1 MSGKLI
7 VNYGIKNNLRRVL
20 FAARF
25 LRRFKR
31 FIINSI
37 QHRMSIRVA
46 IADDKQINRT
56 TVKDKLMSFTEI
68 ELVLEAKNGHDFLE
82 QLKHLPKEKYPH
94 VVLMDL
100 EMPVMDGIQTIS
112 QGSVAYPDI
121 KFIVLTVF
129 EDNEKIFEA
138 IKAGANGY
146 LLKDDSAV
154 NIIDA
159 ITSVVEY
166 NGIPMSPSIARRTME
181 LLKHAPIPITSEKT
195 ETESVLTDREMEILK
210 EMVTGKNYKAIGE
223 KLFISP
229 LTVRKHTA
237 NIYDKLHVNSRAQI
251 INLAYKNK
259 WI

>member
-1 MSGKLI
+1 MPTRIAI
-7 VNYGIKNNLRRVL
+7 V
-20 FAARF
+20 
-25 LRRFKR
+25 
-31 FIINSI
+31 
-37 QHRMSIRVA
+37 
-46 IADDKQINRT
+46 DDKQINRT
-56 TVKDKLMSFTEI
+56 TVREKITAYKEI

-82 QLKHLPKEKYPH
+82 QLKRLSKEQLPQ

-100 EMPVMDGIQTIS
+100 EMPIMDGIQTIS
-112 QGSVAYPDI
+112 QATAVYHDI

-129 EDNEKIFEA
+129 EDDEKIFEA
-138 IKAGANGY
+138 VKAGAGGY

-159 ITSVVEY
+159 ITNVVEY

-181 LLKHAPIPITSEKT
+181 LLRHTPTPVATEKT
-195 ETESVLTDREMEILK
+195 VTESILTDREMEILK

-237 NIYDKLHVNSRAQI
+237 NIYEKLHVNSRAQI
-251 INLAYKNK
+251 INLAHKNK

>member
-1 MSGKLI
+1 
-7 VNYGIKNNLRRVL
+7 
-20 FAARF
+20 
-25 LRRFKR
+25 
-31 FIINSI
+31 
-37 QHRMSIRVA
+37 MSIRIA

-56 TVKDKLMSFTEI
+56 TVKDKIIAFKEI

-82 QLKHLPKEKYPH
+82 QLKRLPKEKHPQ
-94 VVLMDL
+94 VALMDL
-100 EMPVMDGIQTIS
+100 EMPIMDGIQTIS
-112 QGSVAYPDI
+112 QASVTYPGI

-129 EDNEKIFEA
+129 EDDEKIFEA
-138 IKAGANGY
+138 IKAGAGGY

-159 ITSVVEY
+159 ITNVVEY
-166 NGIPMSPSIARRTME
+166 NGIQMSPSIARKTME
-181 LLKHAPIPITSEKT
+181 LLRHAPAPIAAERTQ
-195 ETESVLTDREMEILK
+195 TESVLTEREMEILK
-210 EMVTGKNYKAIGE
+210 EMVTGKNYKTIGE

-237 NIYDKLHVNSRAQI
+237 NIYEKLHVNSRAQI

>member
-1 MSGKLI
+1 MP
-7 VNYGIKNNLRRVL
+7 
-20 FAARF
+20 
-25 LRRFKR
+25 
-31 FIINSI
+31 
-37 QHRMSIRVA
+37 IRIA

-56 TVKDKLMSFTEI
+56 TVKEKIALYKEI

-82 QLKHLPKEKYPH
+82 QLKQLPEPKRPL

-100 EMPVMDGIQTIS
+100 EMPIMDGIQTIT
-112 QGSVAYPDI
+112 QATAAYPDV

-129 EDNEKIFEA
+129 EDDEKIFEA
-138 IKAGANGY
+138 IKAGAGGY

-159 ITSVVEY
+159 ITNVVEY
-166 NGIPMSPSIARRTME
+166 NGIPMSPSIARKTME
-181 LLKHAPIPITSEKT
+181 LLRHSPAPVATEK
-195 ETESVLTDREMEILK
+195 TESVLTDREMEILK

-251 INLAYKNK
+251 INLAHKNK

>member
-1 MSGKLI
+1 
-7 VNYGIKNNLRRVL
+7 
-20 FAARF
+20 
-25 LRRFKR
+25 
-31 FIINSI
+31 
-37 QHRMSIRVA
+37 
-46 IADDKQINRT
+46 
-56 TVKDKLMSFTEI
+56 MSFKEI

-82 QLKHLPKEKYPH
+82 QLKHLPIGKHPQ
-94 VVLMDL
+94 VVLMDI
-100 EMPVMDGIQTIS
+100 EMPVMDGIQAIS
-112 QGSVAYPDI
+112 IASAAYPEI

-138 IKAGANGY
+138 IKAGAGGY

-159 ITSVVEY
+159 ITNVVEY
-166 NGIPMSPSIARRTME
+166 NGIPMSPAIARKTME
-181 LLKHAPIPITSEKT
+181 LLRHAPAPVAHEKV
-195 ETESVLTDREMEILK
+195 ETESILTDREMEILK

-237 NIYDKLHVNSRAQI
+237 NIYEKLHVNSRAQI
-251 INLAYKNK
+251 INLAHKNK

>member
-1 MSGKLI
+1 MPTRI
-7 VNYGIKNNLRRVL
+7 
-20 FAARF
+20 
-25 LRRFKR
+25 
-31 FIINSI
+31 
-37 QHRMSIRVA
+37 A

-56 TVKDKLMSFTEI
+56 TVKEKIMSFAEI

-82 QLKHLPKEKYPH
+82 QLKQLPAEKRPQ

-112 QGSVAYPDI
+112 LASSAYPDI

-138 IKAGANGY
+138 IKAGAGGY
-146 LLKDDSAV
+146 LLKDDTAV

-159 ITSVVEY
+159 ITNVVEY
-166 NGIPMSPSIARRTME
+166 NGIPMSPAIARKTME
-181 LLKHAPIPITSEKT
+181 LLKQLQAPVSNEKVITEPLLT
-195 ETESVLTDREMEILK
+195 EREMEILK

-229 LTVRKHTA
+229 LTVRKHVA
-237 NIYDKLHVNSRAQI
+237 HIYDKLHVNSRAQI
-251 INLAYKNK
+251 INLAHKNK
-259 WI
+259 WV

>member
-1 MSGKLI
+1 
-7 VNYGIKNNLRRVL
+7 LR
-20 FAARF
+20 
-25 LRRFKR
+25 
-31 FIINSI
+31 
-37 QHRMSIRVA
+37 Q
-46 IADDKQINRT
+46 
-56 TVKDKLMSFTEI
+56 
-68 ELVLEAKNGHDFLE
+68 
-82 QLKHLPKEKYPH
+82 LPKAKHPQ
-94 VVLMDL
+94 VTLMDL
-100 EMPVMDGIQTIS
+100 EMPIMDGIQTIS
-112 QGSVAYPDI
+112 QSTATYPDV

-129 EDNEKIFEA
+129 EDDEKIFEA
-138 IKAGANGY
+138 IKAGAGGY

-166 NGIPMSPSIARRTME
+166 NGIPMSPSIARKTME
-181 LLKHAPIPITSEKT
+181 LLKHAPAPVATAKT
-195 ETESVLTDREMEILK
+195 EAEPILTDREMEILK

-251 INLAYKNK
+251 INLAHKNK

>member
-1 MSGKLI
+1 MP
-7 VNYGIKNNLRRVL
+7 
-20 FAARF
+20 
-25 LRRFKR
+25 
-31 FIINSI
+31 
-37 QHRMSIRVA
+37 IRIA

-56 TVKDKLMSFTEI
+56 TVMEKLAMYTEI
-68 ELVLEAKNGHDFLE
+68 ELVMEARNGHDFLE
-82 QLKHLPKEKYPH
+82 QLKQSPGARWPQ

-100 EMPVMDGIQTIS
+100 EMPVMDGITTIS
-112 QGSVAYPDI
+112 QATAAYPDVR
-121 KFIVLTVF
+121 FIVLTVF
-129 EDNEKIFEA
+129 EDDEKIFEA
-138 IKAGANGY
+138 IKAGASGY

-166 NGIPMSPSIARRTME
+166 NGIPMSPSIARRTMD
-181 LLKHAPIPITSEKT
+181 LLRNMPAIPVSEKT
-195 ETESVLTDREMEILK
+195 SPGSLLTDREMEILR

-251 INLAYKNK
+251 INLAHKNK
-259 WI
+259 WV

>member
-1 MSGKLI
+1 MSTRI
-7 VNYGIKNNLRRVL
+7 
-20 FAARF
+20 
-25 LRRFKR
+25 
-31 FIINSI
+31 
-37 QHRMSIRVA
+37 A

-56 TVKDKLMSFTEI
+56 TVKEKIISFKEI

-82 QLKHLPKEKYPH
+82 QLKKLPVEKHPH

-112 QGSVAYPDI
+112 RATVAYPDI

-129 EDNEKIFEA
+129 EDDEKIFEA
-138 IKAGANGY
+138 VKAGAGGY

-159 ITSVVEY
+159 IMNVVEY
-166 NGIPMSPSIARRTME
+166 NGIPMSPAIARKTME
-181 LLKHAPIPITSEKT
+181 LLKQVPLPVAAEKT
-195 ETESVLTDREMEILK
+195 QTETILTDREMEILK

-237 NIYDKLHVNSRAQI
+237 NIYQKLHVNSRAQI
-251 INLAYKNK
+251 INLAHKNK

>member
-1 MSGKLI
+1 M
-7 VNYGIKNNLRRVL
+7 R
-20 FAARF
+20 ARPMPT
-25 LRRFKR
+25 R
-31 FIINSI
+31 I
-37 QHRMSIRVA
+37 A

-56 TVKDKLMSFTEI
+56 TVKEKIMSFKEI

-82 QLKHLPKEKYPH
+82 QLKQLPVYKQPH

-112 QGSVAYPDI
+112 LASAAYPDI

-138 IKAGANGY
+138 IKAGARGY
-146 LLKDDSAV
+146 LLKDDTAV

-159 ITSVVEY
+159 ITNVVEY
-166 NGIPMSPSIARRTME
+166 NGIPMSPAIARKTLE
-181 LLKHAPIPITSEKT
+181 LLRHSPIAVTN
-195 ETESVLTDREMEILK
+195 ETAI
-210 EMVTGKNYKAIGE
+210 TGKNYKSIGE

-229 LTVRKHTA
+229 LTVRKHVA
-237 NIYDKLHVNSRAQI
+237 HIYEKLHVNSRAQI

>member
-1 MSGKLI
+1 
-7 VNYGIKNNLRRVL
+7 
-20 FAARF
+20 
-25 LRRFKR
+25 
-31 FIINSI
+31 
-37 QHRMSIRVA
+37 MSIKIA

-56 TVKDKLMSFTEI
+56 TVKEKLMLYKEI

-82 QLKHLPKEKYPH
+82 QLKQLPVEKQPQ

-112 QGSVAYPDI
+112 IASAAYPGI

-138 IKAGANGY
+138 IKAGAGGY

-159 ITSVVEY
+159 ITNVVEY
-166 NGIPMSPSIARRTME
+166 NGIPMSPAIARKTME
-181 LLKHAPIPITSEKT
+181 LLKLSTVSVTNEITKT
-195 ETESVLTDREMEILK
+195 EPLLTEREMEILI

-229 LTVRKHTA
+229 LTVRKHVA
-237 NIYDKLHVNSRAQI
+237 HIYEKLHVNSRAQI

>member
-1 MSGKLI
+1 MPTRI
-7 VNYGIKNNLRRVL
+7 
-20 FAARF
+20 
-25 LRRFKR
+25 
-31 FIINSI
+31 
-37 QHRMSIRVA
+37 A

-56 TVKDKLMSFTEI
+56 TVKDKLMSFAEI

-82 QLKHLPKEKYPH
+82 QMKLLPKEKHPQ
-94 VVLMDL
+94 VALMDL
-100 EMPVMDGIQTIS
+100 EMPVLDGIQTIM
-112 QGSVAYPDI
+112 QGSVSYPDI
-121 KFIVLTVF
+121 RFIVLTVF

-138 IKAGANGY
+138 IKAGAGGY
-146 LLKDDSAV
+146 LLKDDTAV

-159 ITSVVEY
+159 ITTVVEF
-166 NGIPMSPSIARRTME
+166 NGIPMSPAIARKTMDI
-181 LLKHAPIPITSEKT
+181 LRHVPAPVNDKGDSSAI
-195 ETESVLTDREMEILK
+195 LTDREMEILK

-237 NIYDKLHVNSRAQI
+237 NIYEKLHVNSRAQI

>member
-1 MSGKLI
+1 MPT
-7 VNYGIKNNLRRVL
+7 
-20 FAARF
+20 
-25 LRRFKR
+25 
-31 FIINSI
+31 
-37 QHRMSIRVA
+37 RVA
-46 IADDKQINRT
+46 ITDDKQINRT
-56 TVKDKLMSFTEI
+56 TVKEKILPYPEI
-68 ELVLEAKNGHDFLE
+68 DLVFEAKNGKDFLE
-82 QLKHLPKEKYPH
+82 QMKELSIERHPH

-112 QGSVAYPDI
+112 IASAAYPDI

-129 EDNEKIFEA
+129 EDNEKIFDA
-138 IKAGANGY
+138 IKAGAGGY

-166 NGIPMSPSIARRTME
+166 NGIPMSPAIARKTME
-181 LLKHAPIPITSEKT
+181 LLKQSTVKISADRATHSILS
-195 ETESVLTDREMEILK
+195 DREMEILK

>member
-1 MSGKLI
+1 
-7 VNYGIKNNLRRVL
+7 
-20 FAARF
+20 
-25 LRRFKR
+25 
-31 FIINSI
+31 
-37 QHRMSIRVA
+37 MSIRIA
-46 IADDKQINRT
+46 ITDDKQINRT
-56 TVKDKLMSFTEI
+56 TVKDKLMSFAEI

-82 QLKHLPKEKYPH
+82 QMKALPKEKHPQ
-94 VVLMDL
+94 VALMDL
-100 EMPVMDGIQTIS
+100 EMPVLDGIQTIM

-138 IKAGANGY
+138 IKAGAGGY
-146 LLKDDSAV
+146 LLKDDTAV

-159 ITSVVEY
+159 ITTVVEF
-166 NGIPMSPSIARRTME
+166 NGIPMSPAIARKTIDILR
-181 LLKHAPIPITSEKT
+181 HVPAPVNDKNDSSAI
-195 ETESVLTDREMEILK
+195 LTDREMEILK

-237 NIYDKLHVNSRAQI
+237 NIYEKLHVNSRAQI

>member
-1 MSGKLI
+1 
-7 VNYGIKNNLRRVL
+7 
-20 FAARF
+20 
-25 LRRFKR
+25 
-31 FIINSI
+31 
-37 QHRMSIRVA
+37 MSIKIA

-56 TVKDKLMSFTEI
+56 TVKEKLMLYKEI

-82 QLKHLPKEKYPH
+82 QLKQLPVEKQPQ

-112 QGSVAYPDI
+112 IASAAYPGI

-138 IKAGANGY
+138 IKAGAGGY
-146 LLKDDSAV
+146 LLKDDLAV

-159 ITSVVEY
+159 ITNVVEY
-166 NGIPMSPSIARRTME
+166 NGIPMSPAIARKTME
-181 LLKHAPIPITSEKT
+181 LLKLSTVSVTNEITKT
-195 ETESVLTDREMEILK
+195 EPLLTEREMEILI

-229 LTVRKHTA
+229 LTVRKHVA
-237 NIYDKLHVNSRAQI
+237 HFYEKLHVNSRAQI

>member
-1 MSGKLI
+1 MPTRI
-7 VNYGIKNNLRRVL
+7 
-20 FAARF
+20 
-25 LRRFKR
+25 
-31 FIINSI
+31 
-37 QHRMSIRVA
+37 A

-56 TVKDKLMSFTEI
+56 TVKEKLISFNEI
-68 ELVLEAKNGHDFLE
+68 ELVIEAKNGHDFLQ
-82 QLKHLPKEKYPH
+82 QLKQLPVEKHPQ

-100 EMPVMDGIQTIS
+100 EMPIMDGIQTIA
-112 QGSVAYPDI
+112 QATAAYPDI

-129 EDNEKIFEA
+129 EDDEKIFEA
-138 IKAGANGY
+138 IKAGAGGY

-159 ITSVVEY
+159 ITNVVEY
-166 NGIPMSPSIARRTME
+166 NGIPMSPAIARKTME
-181 LLKHAPIPITSEKT
+181 LLKQAPAPVASEKI
-195 ETESVLTDREMEILK
+195 ETESILTDREMEILK

-237 NIYDKLHVNSRAQI
+237 NIYEKLHVNSRAQI
-251 INLAYKNK
+251 INLAHKNK

>member
-1 MSGKLI
+1 M
-7 VNYGIKNNLRRVL
+7 GIR
-20 FAARF
+20 
-25 LRRFKR
+25 
-31 FIINSI
+31 I
-37 QHRMSIRVA
+37 A

-56 TVKDKLMSFTEI
+56 TVKDKLMSFAEI
-68 ELVLEAKNGHDFLE
+68 ELVLEARNGHDFLE
-82 QLKHLPKEKYPH
+82 QMKELPRERHPQ
-94 VVLMDL
+94 VALMDL
-100 EMPVMDGIQTIS
+100 EMPVLDGIQTIM

-138 IKAGANGY
+138 IKAGAGGY

-159 ITSVVEY
+159 ITNVVEY
-166 NGIPMSPSIARRTME
+166 NGIPMSPAIARKTME
-181 LLKHAPIPITSEKT
+181 ILRQSPTPASSNDGGSVILT
-195 ETESVLTDREMEILK
+195 EREMEILK

-237 NIYDKLHVNSRAQI
+237 NIYEKLHVNSRAQI

>member
-1 MSGKLI
+1 MPTRI
-7 VNYGIKNNLRRVL
+7 
-20 FAARF
+20 
-25 LRRFKR
+25 
-31 FIINSI
+31 
-37 QHRMSIRVA
+37 A

-56 TVKDKLMSFTEI
+56 TVKEKLMAYKEI

-82 QLKHLPKEKYPH
+82 QLKQLSEEKYPQ

-100 EMPVMDGIQTIS
+100 EMPIMDGIQTIS
-112 QGSVAYPDI
+112 LATAAYPDI

-129 EDNEKIFEA
+129 EDDEKIFEA
-138 IKAGANGY
+138 IKAGAGGY

-159 ITSVVEY
+159 ITNVVEY
-166 NGIPMSPSIARRTME
+166 NGIPMSPAIARKTME
-181 LLKHAPIPITSEKT
+181 LLRQTTAPVATEKT
-195 ETESVLTDREMEILK
+195 TTESLLTDREMEILK

-237 NIYDKLHVNSRAQI
+237 NIYEKLHVNSRAQI
-251 INLAYKNK
+251 INLAHKNK
-259 WI
+259 WV